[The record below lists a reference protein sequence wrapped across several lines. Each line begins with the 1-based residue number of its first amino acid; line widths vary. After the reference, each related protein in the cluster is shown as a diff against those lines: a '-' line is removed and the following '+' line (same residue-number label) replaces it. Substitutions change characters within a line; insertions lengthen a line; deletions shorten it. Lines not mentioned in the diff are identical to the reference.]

1 VEDEREL
8 NWEALAKFVNTRWH
22 LTFRDRDLK
31 QVGREAL
38 SEFLIQEAQKAI
50 RKADLSAGSTYIEPE
65 YGLRAACSWI
75 RNKFGL
81 EIAID
86 EVRDLPAAAFKD
98 LIRQRAEAAYHEK
111 EVEYPVMAGL
121 SHFTMRDPTGHKR
134 YDREG
139 LVAWARQRFQVELD
153 LEDLKNRQRDEI
165 RGLLIDDSRRYADSS
180 PQPLVEVEN
189 RLKQWFADGSI
200 TPKILREAYDDGRLQ
215 AVAEWLARDLHYMLP
230 PEQMLRMK
238 PDVLKNQIALA
249 VEARYR
255 PEMQKMERTLL
266 LEILD
271 AAWKDHLLV
280 MDHLRSSVG
289 LRGYAQ
295 VDPKVE
301 YKREGMRAFESM
313 WDSIGG
319 RVTDLIFRME
329 ELDEGFVGSTW
340 TGAQARHDE
349 ATPTSEIAEQQQAAI
364 DGTQQDHKP
373 QPIRNREQR
382 VGRNDPCPCGSGKK
396 FKNCHMRKSGA
407 V

>member
-1 VEDEREL
+1 
-8 NWEALAKFVNTRWH
+8 
-22 LTFRDRDLK
+22 
-31 QVGREAL
+31 
-38 SEFLIQEAQKAI
+38 
-50 RKADLSAGSTYIEPE
+50 
-65 YGLRAACSWI
+65 
-75 RNKFGL
+75 
-81 EIAID
+81 
-86 EVRDLPAAAFKD
+86 
-98 LIRQRAEAAYHEK
+98 
-111 EVEYPVMAGL
+111 
-121 SHFTMRDPTGHKR
+121 
-134 YDREG
+134 
-139 LVAWARQRFQVELD
+139 
-153 LEDLKNRQRDEI
+153 
-165 RGLLIDDSRRYADSS
+165 
-180 PQPLVEVEN
+180 
-189 RLKQWFADGSI
+189 
-200 TPKILREAYDDGRLQ
+200 
-215 AVAEWLARDLHYMLP
+215 
-230 PEQMLRMK
+230 
-238 PDVLKNQIALA
+238 
-249 VEARYR
+249 
-255 PEMQKMERTLL
+255 MQKMERTLL

-313 WDSIGG
+313 WDSLGG

-407 V
+407 A